1 MSENSTLLKRTSNGM
16 MWKFLEKISSQGMQ
30 LIIQIVLARLLLP
43 EEYGLIGL
51 LSIFITISDV
61 FILQGLTTAL
71 IQKKNADDLDYSS
84 VYFAN
89 ILISL
94 FLYVILFLTAPVIA
108 DFYKESALIGIMRV
122 LSLNVV
128 IGAFPAVHN
137 AILSRNLDFKKSFFR
152 NISNAIT
159 QGIVGISLALCG
171 AGAWAMVFSKISGNI
186 VGALVLCA
194 TVKWSPRLMLDFGRL
209 KHLFSYSSKVLATN
223 LLNTVFNNINSLII
237 GRYYS
242 TLDIGYYQRGQQI
255 PQGAMSALDGSM
267 SEVLYPAF
275 SKCQDDLVALK
286 KAVRKSISF
295 SMYIVL
301 PVLTGLI
308 AIAKPFTL
316 LLLTEKWLPSVPYMQ
331 LTCIGCMFWPLS
343 HRNHAINALG
353 KSNVTLRLSIIGKS
367 ISVISIVICLP
378 YGINMIMVGS
388 IVSSLI
394 NVGISSYYVKKYL
407 RYTYKEL
414 ILDLL
419 PSMILS
425 GIMFGCVLL
434 IGMLKIYVIVKLVLQ
449 IVVGIVVY
457 LLLSSIFKPE
467 PYKMI
472 MNKIVELLKRKK

>member
-1 MSENSTLLKRTSNGM
+1 

-108 DFYKESALIGIMRV
+108 DFYKESALTGIMRV

-128 IGAFPAVHN
+128 IGALPAVHN

-152 NISNAIT
+152 NISNVIT

-171 AGAWAMVFSKISGNI
+171 AGAWAMVFSKISGNL
-186 VGALVLCA
+186 VGAVVLCA
-194 TVKWSPRLMLDFGRL
+194 AVKWSPRMMFDFGRL
-209 KHLFSYSSKVLATN
+209 KQLFSYSSKVLVTN

-242 TLDIGYYQRGQQI
+242 TSDIGYYQRGQQI
-255 PQGAMSALDGSM
+255 PQGAMSAFDGSM

-275 SKCQDDLVALK
+275 SKCQDDLEALK

-308 AIAKPFTL
+308 GIAKPFTL

-353 KSNVTLRLSIIGKS
+353 KSNVTLKLSLIGKS
-367 ISVISIVICLP
+367 IMVVSIVICLP
-378 YGINMIMVGS
+378 YGIEAIMVGS

-407 RYTYKEL
+407 GYTVKEL
-414 ILDLL
+414 FLDLY
-419 PSMILS
+419 PSMIMS
-425 GIMFGCVLL
+425 GAMFGCVLP
-434 IGMLKIYVIVKLVLQ
+434 IGMLQIHVLLKLILQ
-449 IVVGIVVY
+449 IITGIAVY
-457 LLLSSIFKPE
+457 LFMSAIIKPE
-467 PYKMI
+467 PFKMLMSRVNRI
-472 MNKIVELLKRKK
+472 LKRKYK